1 MRQAPEIEAK
11 EIEKRYRGLLRVA
24 TTSKSHKDRKI
35 IRKAFDV
42 AVEAHKEDRRKTGE
56 PYIYHPIA
64 VARIVAEEMG
74 LDTTAIVCA
83 LLHDTVEDTYLTIE
97 DIETLF
103 GKNEREIID
112 GLTKISDVVGATT
125 SAQAENFRKLLLTI
139 SSDIRVILIK
149 IADRLHNMRTLGSMP
164 PHKQLKIAS
173 ETLFMYA
180 PLAHRLGLYSV
191 KTELEDLSLK
201 YKDPELFNEIYYK
214 LNKAKGTRTKYIN
227 QFILPIEDKL
237 KAANIACEIKGRT
250 KSIFSIWNK
259 MKKKNVAFEDVYDVF
274 AIRIIIDPQGQDEK
288 MDIWRTYS
296 IVTDF
301 YRPMPSRLRD
311 WVSMPKANGYESLHT
326 TVMGPGGKWVE
337 VQIRSERMDLVAEM
351 GLAAHWKYKNTDTS
365 DNHLDNWL
373 GQVREVLE
381 TNKGNTMELIDNI
394 KGSLNE
400 KELFVFTPKG
410 DVKIMP
416 AGATALDFA
425 FYIHTDVG
433 AKCVGVKI
441 GGKLV
446 PISYTLRSGDQVQII
461 TSKTQKPTKDW
472 LDIVTTPRARS
483 KIKTC
488 INEEYNAI
496 ADEGRE
502 HVRRK
507 FKSMRVDFISI
518 NLATLTDHYALDHE
532 KTLYYQVAKGKI
544 ELKKLKGYKVENG
557 ILKFETIK
565 EVSTRKKSE
574 PKISKPPQ
582 KGDVLLIGDEKQK
595 MDFSFAKCCNPVSGD
610 KVFGFVTVSE
620 GIKVHRNL
628 CPNATDLLS
637 KHAYRVLPVQWASQ
651 IDDFYEVVLFFSG
664 LDHVGLVNGITKVIF
679 ADMDV
684 NMRSLSF
691 DTEHGLFEGKVKV
704 MVSDLNHLETLI
716 DNLKNV
722 KGVITVKREK

>member
-1 MRQAPEIEAK
+1 MRQPPEIEAK

-24 TTSKSHKDRKI
+24 TTSKSHKDRKM

-64 VARIVAEEMG
+64 VARIAAEEMG

-83 LLHDTVEDTYLTIE
+83 LLHDTVEDTYLTLE

-103 GKNEREIID
+103 GKNERDIID

-201 YKDPELFNEIYYK
+201 YKDPDLFNEIFHK
-214 LNKAKGTRTKYIN
+214 LKKAKGTRTKYIK
-227 QFILPIEDKL
+227 QFILPIEEKL
-237 KAANIACEIKGRT
+237 KEANIHCGIKGRT

-259 MKKKNVAFEDVYDVF
+259 MKKKNVEFEDVYDVF
-274 AIRIIIDPQGQDEK
+274 AIRIVIDPQGHDEK

-337 VQIRSERMDLVAEM
+337 VQIRSERMDRVAEM
-351 GLAAHWKYKNTDTS
+351 GLAAHWKYKNTDQS

-381 TNKGNTMELIDNI
+381 TNEGNTMELIDNI

-410 DVKIMP
+410 EVKIMP

-425 FYIHTDVG
+425 FYIHSDVG
-433 AKCVGVKI
+433 AKCAGVKI

-472 LDIVTTPRARS
+472 LDIVKTPRAKS

-488 INEEYNAI
+488 INEEYNAV
-496 ADEGRE
+496 ANEGRE
-502 HVRRK
+502 QVRRK
-507 FKSMRVDFISI
+507 FNSMRVDFISI
-518 NLATLTDHYALDHE
+518 NLASLTDHYELDHE
-532 KTLYYQVAKGKI
+532 KTLYYNVAKGKI

-557 ILKFETIK
+557 ILKFEKIK
-565 EVSTRKKSE
+565 EPSTRKKSE
-574 PKISKPPQ
+574 PKVSKPPQ
-582 KGDVLLIGDEKQK
+582 KGDILLIGDEKQK
-595 MDFSFAKCCNPVSGD
+595 MGYSFAKCCNPVSGD
-610 KVFGFVTVSE
+610 KVFGFVTVSD
-620 GIKVHRNL
+620 GIKVHRNT

-651 IDDFYEVVLFFSG
+651 VDDYYEVILFFSG
-664 LDHVGLVNGITKVIF
+664 LDDVGLVNGITRVISS
-679 ADMDV
+679 DMDV

-691 DTEHGLFEGKVKV
+691 DTEHGIFEGKVKV
-704 MVSDLNHLETLI
+704 LVSDINHLESLI
-716 DNLKNV
+716 ENLKNV